1 MKLPGGEDVL
11 IDPRKLV
18 DYALS
23 PTHHTGR
30 HKARVFASV
39 LGLTAR
45 DAAVLADALRLA
57 AAREEAELIGET
69 AHGAGYRIRS
79 LFRFKDRSAIIGSGW
94 RVPADGSQTRLV
106 TVYVARSR

>member
-1 MKLPGGEDVL
+1 LKLPGGEDVL

-30 HKARVFASV
+30 HKARVFASA

-45 DAAVLADALRLA
+45 DAAVLADALRRA
-57 AAREEAELIGET
+57 AGEEKAELIWQT
-69 AHGAGYRIRS
+69 DHGAGYRIRF
-79 LFRFKDRSAIIGSGW
+79 LFRFKNRSAMIGSGW

-106 TVYVARSR
+106 TVYVARNA